1 MARLI
6 VYKLAREGFAAT
18 HVQDGVDAL
27 AYLTQHQVDVLITE
41 LLLPGVDG
49 FQLLRRLGLNE
60 AKRPGIC
67 IVLSSRG
74 GEEDVLEALKLGADD
89 FIAKPFSMEVLA
101 ARVDLALR
109 NQNSHPVQSDKNPV
123 ELAVVASLPGD
134 AEAGAKN
141 NAGAITGVETISEVS

>member
-6 VYKLAREGFAAT
+6 VYKLAREGFSAA

-27 AYLTQHQVDVLITE
+27 AYLVQHQVDVLITE

-101 ARVDLALR
+101 ARVELALR
-109 NQNSHPVQSDKNPV
+109 NQNSHQIQNTKDTV
-123 ELAVVASLPGD
+123 ELAVVASLPTD

-141 NAGAITGVETISEVS
+141 TSGSSAGVETISEVS